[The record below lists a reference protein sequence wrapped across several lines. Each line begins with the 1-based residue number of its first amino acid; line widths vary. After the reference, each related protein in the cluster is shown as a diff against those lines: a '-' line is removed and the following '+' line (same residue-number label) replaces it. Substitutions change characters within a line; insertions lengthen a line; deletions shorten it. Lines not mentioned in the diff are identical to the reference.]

1 MFDTERF
8 CKRQKRYIL
17 VIPFIFS
24 VRFLASCKRA
34 VPTPKSVLSDGLT
47 PHHLLGVALAA
58 GFQDT
63 LGHLKPRSSEGT
75 QAEAVVG
82 VIRRLIPSRAHEFNI
97 TVNMSK
103 GPPGKDTFQVLKLA
117 NEDQVAITGTSGVA
131 AAWGFHHYLKYHCM
145 CHVSWE
151 ADQLNLPAALPAANI
166 TVTSADRFRYYQNVC
181 TSSYSFTWWNWT
193 RWEREIDWMA
203 LNGINLALA
212 TVGQEAIWERV
223 YLQLN
228 LTSDDINNHFT
239 GPAFLAWYCTVI
251 LARHF
256 EHIVKNQLS
265 LGRMGNI
272 RGWAGPLSPSWH
284 NHTLI
289 LQRRILARMR
299 ELGIVPILP
308 AFAGHVP
315 RAFQK

>member
-1 MFDTERF
+1 MATWS
-8 CKRQKRYIL
+8 KVSL
-17 VIPFIFS
+17 
-24 VRFLASCKRA
+24 SCNRIDCRKQ
-34 VPTPKSVLSDGLT
+34 
-47 PHHLLGVALAA
+47 GVH
-58 GFQDT
+58 G
-63 LGHLKPRSSEGT
+63 S
-75 QAEAVVG
+75 
-82 VIRRLIPSRAHEFNI
+82 I
-97 TVNMSK
+97 
-103 GPPGKDTFQVLKLA
+103 
-117 NEDQVAITGTSGVA
+117 
-131 AAWGFHHYLKYHCM
+131 
-145 CHVSWE
+145 
-151 ADQLNLPAALPAANI
+151 
-166 TVTSADRFRYYQNVC
+166 SARFRYYQNVC

-223 YLQLN
+223 YIQLN

-239 GPAFLAWYCTVI
+239 GPAFLAW
-251 LARHF
+251 
-256 EHIVKNQLS
+256 
-265 LGRMGNI
+265 GRMGNI